1 MPRNQHRDLNV
12 RTLSTIVVTWPVVTA
27 VWCNSGQNILE
38 KVHCLDQVVTLWFSL
53 FVVWRKGLHILF
65 TVVSRGCLQS
75 GLTARAV
82 SYFHVVRHVWVLV
95 YFIGYGFVSGDD
107 LNKHETV
114 LTGKK
119 KAHSPLK
126 VKYGQSTDGD
136 VISATWRQE
145 QLTLSAFQNHSWE
158 LRVVHKCLESSH
170 PCICASRVLSLHNWM
185 TPW

>member
-1 MPRNQHRDLNV
+1 MQWR
-12 RTLSTIVVTWPVVTA
+12 SEY
-27 VWCNSGQNILE
+27 SG
-38 KVHCLDQVVTLWFSL
+38 KVFTE
-53 FVVWRKGLHILF
+53 F
-65 TVVSRGCLQS
+65 TVWIRLSLYGSVYSLYEKK
-75 GLTARAV
+75 V
-82 SYFHVVRHVWVLV
+82 PHLV
-95 YFIGYGFVSGDD
+95 YCRFMRLSRIRSAHEGCFLFFMLSDMLGYLCISSAMDSY
-107 LNKHETV
+107 LETT
-114 LTGKK
+114 LTSTRLSLLEKK